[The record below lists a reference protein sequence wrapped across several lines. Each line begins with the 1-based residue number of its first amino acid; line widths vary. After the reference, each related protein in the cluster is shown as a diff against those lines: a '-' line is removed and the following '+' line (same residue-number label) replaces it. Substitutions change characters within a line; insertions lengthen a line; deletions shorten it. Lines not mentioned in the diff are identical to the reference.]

1 MQKLKITI
9 HLEVDDIKTNPD
21 AEIIGIKEDFANYC
35 EKFGDVREVEVET
48 DEPTLKKVAV
58 KDGAICGYSTYNCP
72 TCGQFFGIKERMDL
86 PYGHP
91 ASEYYKRKNFCYN
104 CGQGLD
110 WRNEE

>member
-1 MQKLKITI
+1 MADKQKLRITI
-9 HLEVDDIKTNPD
+9 HIEADSD
-21 AEIIGIKEDFANYC
+21 AEIIGIKEDFAVSC
-35 EKFGDVREVEVET
+35 EAFSDVKGIDVEK
-48 DEPTLKKVAV
+48 DEPALKKVAV
-58 KDGAICGYSTYNCP
+58 KNDAICGYSTYNCP

-91 ASEYYKRKNFCYN
+91 ASEYYKRKNFCCN